1 MRNYKDN
8 VIVKLTFQ
16 FALDIMDFSELLR
29 EQREIESVI
38 KVLNKIIAST
48 KKDSP
53 MTNCQIG

>member
-16 FALDIMDFSELLR
+16 FALDIMDFSELFR

-38 KVLNKIIAST
+38 KVLNRIIAST

>member
-1 MRNYKDN
+1 MRNYKNN

-16 FALDIMDFSELLR
+16 FALDIMDFSELFR